1 MDIYQEIQTKIRELR
16 DSGMTQAEIS
26 NITGISQPFI
36 SQLLNP
42 KNGAERVSHL
52 QLEKFF
58 KLFPNARIVFDDRRM
73 MGDVTN
79 NSGQVVNGDVTAPL
93 PPLPQQQGARDADE
107 FLARIMAS
115 DEIDAET
122 KVRIYNLFKNR
133 R

>member
-26 NITGISQPFI
+26 KVTGISQPFI

-42 KNGAERVSHL
+42 KDGAKRVAHL

-58 KLFPNARIVFDDRRM
+58 KLFPNARIVFDDRRS

-79 NSGQVVNGDVTAPL
+79 NSGQVVNGDITAPL
-93 PPLPQQQGARDADE
+93 PPLPQQQGARAADE

-122 KVRIYNLFKNR
+122 KVKIFNLYTPR
-133 R
+133 G

>member
-93 PPLPQQQGARDADE
+93 PPIPQQQGARDADE

-122 KVRIYNLFKNR
+122 KVKIFNLHTPR
-133 R
+133 G

>member
-1 MDIYQEIQTKIRELR
+1 M
-16 DSGMTQAEIS
+16 
-26 NITGISQPFI
+26 
-36 SQLLNP
+36 NP
-42 KNGAERVSHL
+42 KSGKERL
-52 QLEKFF
+52 KTIGLETFF